1 MMTRVSLVI
10 LMYLAVVGPQ
20 TPGAQTPVVPAACPE
35 MASALTALMRND
47 ARLRDWPN
55 LTRYRDANRA
65 VKPGESR
72 VVFMGDSITDLWQQP
87 RFGGFFPGANYLDRG
102 ISGQTTSQMLL
113 RFRRD

>member
-1 MMTRVSLVI
+1 MRV
-10 LMYLAVVGPQ
+10 LMLSVMLASVAHV
-20 TPGAQTPVVPAACPE
+20 THAQSGSALAPAAAACPE

-55 LTRYRDANRA
+55 LARYRDANRA

-87 RFGGFFPGANYLDRG
+87 RFGGFFPGANYLD
-102 ISGQTTSQMLL
+102 
-113 RFRRD
+113 